1 MRLAYERSGR
11 RGIAAALVLL
21 ASSTLIGAPAQ
32 SAIYQVEVIVFER
45 NTPDA
50 TAAGGGGGVPGPSA
64 TGVPPRALAPSQ
76 LLLASAARALKR
88 SGRYTLLVHIGWQQ
102 NAEDGRPVRVT
113 SESLSV
119 EGRPIVDGDVRLAAG
134 RELTLQALLHCLYN
148 GQDMV
153 LRGDRRLRLG
163 ELHYFDHPV
172 FGMLVQVTRVNA
184 LPE

>member
-1 MRLAYERSGR
+1 MSLAYQRSGR
-11 RGIAAALVLL
+11 RGIAAALVLF
-21 ASSTLIGAPAQ
+21 ASITLIGAHAQ

-50 TAAGGGGGVPGPSA
+50 TAAGGGGVLGPAA
-64 TGVPPRALAPSQ
+64 TGVPPQALAPSQ
-76 LLLASAARALKR
+76 LLLASAARALQR

-102 NAEDGRPVRVT
+102 STEAGRPVRVT
-113 SESLSV
+113 SKSLSV